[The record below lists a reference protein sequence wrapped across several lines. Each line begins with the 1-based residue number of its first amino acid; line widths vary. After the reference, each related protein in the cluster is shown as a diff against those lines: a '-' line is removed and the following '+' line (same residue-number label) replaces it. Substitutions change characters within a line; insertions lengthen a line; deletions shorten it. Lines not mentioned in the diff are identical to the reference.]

1 MNYPTSVLKNALT
14 RIEEIREKNKKNY
27 ENKKQEIYRKIP
39 ELYSVNSEISQL
51 LKSAVGNTFDKDEL
65 KGRLVSVT
73 EKRKKL
79 LLANGYDENALEG
92 VFDCSVCKDE
102 GFVNGQICDCYARIM
117 CREAYK
123 LSNLEEKI
131 KTQNFDNFNM
141 DVFSNKEEMNK
152 IYNYAFNYCKDVP
165 TVKKNLL
172 FSGNQGTGKTFLSSC
187 IAKYFLDNNKSVLYL
202 TAQKL
207 CNILDDKRFGKDT
220 SYDVSDYYDFILN
233 CDLLIIDDLGVEFS
247 GTTSQPMLFDI
258 LETRTS
264 NNKKN
269 VISTNLDMKD
279 LAVKYSL
286 RFTSRIFE
294 DYQILIFNGEDLRMK
309 KSCINL

>member
-27 ENKKQEIYRKIP
+27 ENKRQEIYRKIP

-123 LSNLEEKI
+123 L
-131 KTQNFDNFNM
+131 
-141 DVFSNKEEMNK
+141 
-152 IYNYAFNYCKDVP
+152 
-165 TVKKNLL
+165 
-172 FSGNQGTGKTFLSSC
+172 
-187 IAKYFLDNNKSVLYL
+187 
-202 TAQKL
+202 
-207 CNILDDKRFGKDT
+207 
-220 SYDVSDYYDFILN
+220 
-233 CDLLIIDDLGVEFS
+233 
-247 GTTSQPMLFDI
+247 
-258 LETRTS
+258 
-264 NNKKN
+264 
-269 VISTNLDMKD
+269 
-279 LAVKYSL
+279 
-286 RFTSRIFE
+286 
-294 DYQILIFNGEDLRMK
+294 
-309 KSCINL
+309 

>member
-1 MNYPTSVLKNALT
+1 MNYPASVLKNAHKS
-14 RIEEIREKNKKNY
+14 IKEIREKNKKIS
-27 ENKKQEIYRKIP
+27 EEKKRRIYSKIP
-39 ELYSVNSEISQL
+39 ELYSINSEIAQL
-51 LKSAVGNTFDKDEL
+51 LKSAVGSDFDKEEL
-65 KGRLVSVT
+65 KNKITSIT
-73 EKRKKL
+73 QKRKKL
-79 LLANGYDENALEG
+79 LISNGYNESDLDEIY
-92 VFDCSVCKDE
+92 DCPICQDE
-102 GFVNGQICDCYARIM
+102 GFVNGEICDCYARIM
-117 CREAYK
+117 CREAYR

-131 KTQNFDNFNM
+131 KTQNFDTF
-141 DVFSNKEEMNK
+141 DIDIFSNKDEMKK
-152 IYNYAFNYCKDVP
+152 ICNYALNYCKEVP
-165 TVKKNLL
+165 SVKNNLL

-187 IAKYFLDNNKSVLYL
+187 IAKYFLDNKKSVLYL

-207 CNILDDKRFGKDT
+207 CNILDDKRFNKDI
-220 SYDVSDYYDFILN
+220 SYDVSDYYDFILD

-247 GTTSQPMLFDI
+247 GTASQPMLFDV

-269 VISTNLDMKD
+269 VISTNLDMSG

-309 KSCINL
+309 KSNISL